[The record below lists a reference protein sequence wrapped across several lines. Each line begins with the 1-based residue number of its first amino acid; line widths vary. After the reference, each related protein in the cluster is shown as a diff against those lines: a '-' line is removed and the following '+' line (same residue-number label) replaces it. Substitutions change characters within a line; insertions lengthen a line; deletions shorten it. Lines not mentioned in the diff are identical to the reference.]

1 MFVFCHKTPES
12 PRNLIEALVSGTP
25 LVGYDSPFPKDLIS
39 AHGGGLLTPKDDVG
53 ALVSSL
59 AGLARDRQ
67 RLADLIGRAA
77 QDGHPFNDVAV
88 FRHRS
93 EVIRAHL

>member
-1 MFVFCHKTPES
+1 MIDVQYISTRGEAPAHTFT
-12 PRNLIEALVSGTP
+12 EAL
-25 LVGYDSPFPKDLIS
+25 
-39 AHGGGLLTPKDDVG
+39 
-53 ALVSSL
+53 L